1 MSEELHCGLSAGMIR
16 VAVYYTDA
24 IKPANILV
32 SSEELLREIAF
43 DVIDE
48 LRESYCIQVA
58 LNAWEVENA
67 VQSIDIDGSR
77 IRN

>member
-16 VAVYYTDA
+16 VAVHCTDA

-77 IRN
+77 T